1 MSFSLLFISI
11 IFIFLAYEYSYR
23 RLKYKLPSGPFPWP
37 ILGNLPYLEPDIFQC
52 LDKWSQIYGQIISLW
67 LGSTLNVV
75 VSSSELAKEV
85 LKDKDQLLAHRP
97 RNKPVSI
104 MSKDGKGILWADYGP
119 HYVKLRKICTLEL
132 FSPKGIEALRPIRE
146 GEVRAMVESIF
157 KETINPDNYSKI
169 LLLRKYLQP
178 VVSNSVTMLV
188 LGKRFLSRGGVT
200 SELGQEFKAT
210 LGNEMKLAG
219 SFFPAEHFWWLN
231 WIFWL
236 RNNTFSRQLARRDR
250 LIRAVIEAYRAEK
263 KNGANAKPHLLDSLL
278 GFQETYGLSEESI
291 KELLW
296 DVTTAGL
303 ETSSIVV
310 ECAMA
315 QLVKNPRVQFR
326 AQEELDKVIG
336 LNRVMAESDISKL
349 PYLKCIVKEAL
360 RLHPPAPLLLPHKAN
375 SNIKIGGYDVPKGT
389 HVHVNVRAIGRDP
402 AVWQDPVEFRPERFL
417 EKDVEIKGHDFRLLP
432 FGAGRRMCP
441 AAQLGMNLVTSML
454 GQLLH
459 NFSWALPE
467 GVLPEEVDLC
477 GISGMASFMQKPL
490 QVVPSVRLPAHLY
503 KNEGLDTQ

>member
-1 MSFSLLFISI
+1 MSFSLLFFSI

-178 VVSNSVTMLV
+178 VVSNSVTM
-188 LGKRFLSRGGVT
+188 
-200 SELGQEFKAT
+200 
-210 LGNEMKLAG
+210 
-219 SFFPAEHFWWLN
+219 
-231 WIFWL
+231 
-236 RNNTFSRQLARRDR
+236 QLARRDK

-263 KNGANAKPHLLDSLL
+263 RNGANAKPNLLDSLL